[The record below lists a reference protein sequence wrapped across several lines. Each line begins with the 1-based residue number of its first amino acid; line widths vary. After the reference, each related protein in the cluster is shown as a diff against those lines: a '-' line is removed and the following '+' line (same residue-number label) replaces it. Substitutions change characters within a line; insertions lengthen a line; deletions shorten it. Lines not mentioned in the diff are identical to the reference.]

1 MVKMTPFETLE
12 PFRKSLDQYYSF
24 VHCHQIEFVHS
35 IPLLT
40 LEPHRVIFYRDGVS
54 NGQFNQ
60 VLLHEID
67 SIRKSCASLGMG
79 DARSYHAYTTIL
91 PYSEYFSSSR
101 VEDFS

>member
-24 VHCHQIEFVHS
+24 VHCHQIEFVHF

-54 NGQFNQ
+54 KGQFNQ

-67 SIRKSCASLGMG
+67 SIRKSCASLGDG
-79 DARSYHAYTTIL
+79 
-91 PYSEYFSSSR
+91 
-101 VEDFS
+101 